1 MLAAIGQDSTRGR
14 EGVKSLITE
23 DLATRLENLCLL
35 IDNENEEEFKR
46 LVRGTPRDVVGLLYH
61 HILYIS
67 LLYMAH

>member
-23 DLATRLENLCLL
+23 DLATRLENLCIL

-46 LVRGTPRDVVGLLYH
+46 LVRGTPTVEVGLLKE
-61 HILYIS
+61 
-67 LLYMAH
+67 